1 MTSPGLLN
9 ETFTRKQKG
18 ISYSP
23 SPSLVLQL
31 GVGVGVLGVEELLGR
46 EGEGRVRSVYSSPD
60 N

>member
-23 SPSLVLQL
+23 SPFLVLQL
-31 GVGVGVLGVEELLGR
+31 GVGVGVVGVEELLGR
-46 EGEGRVRSVYSSPD
+46 EGGGVG
-60 N
+60 